1 MIIEE
6 LKNNKVIQDAVKSII
21 DDKIFLNK
29 CEMNF
34 KKIFEDGKIDGDDIP
49 LIINLVLTIYKNHTK
64 IKIEKKN
71 LKGVFLLLIFTLINK
86 FKGDSTFDTDMIMML
101 LEPQIDLLFMS
112 VNLPKMS
119 CCGSRPVEDEDN
131 IVNKLKV
138 NKIEKMKVA
147 KEKLVPNHQA

>member
-1 MIIEE
+1 MILEE

-71 LKGVFLLLIFTLINK
+71 LKGVFLLLIFTLIDK

>member
-71 LKGVFLLLIFTLINK
+71 LKGVFLLLIFTLIDK

>member
-1 MIIEE
+1 MILEE

-71 LKGVFLLLIFTLINK
+71 LKGVFLLLIFTLIDK

-131 IVNKLKV
+131 IVTKLKV
-138 NKIEKMKVA
+138 NKIEKMTVA